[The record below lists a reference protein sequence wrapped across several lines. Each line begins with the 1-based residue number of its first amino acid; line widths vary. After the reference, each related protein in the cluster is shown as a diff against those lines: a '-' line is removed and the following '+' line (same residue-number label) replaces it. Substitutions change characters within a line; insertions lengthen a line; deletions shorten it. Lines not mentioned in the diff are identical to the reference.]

1 MRVTA
6 GMIEYGSDAVRTN
19 RRPPYPSS
27 GEAGAYIVIAGCRTM
42 CSSSTSAT
50 TPTMPRGVGGSTDRP
65 RRYAGSALRH
75 WETSAAR
82 GAGVGTAGGSPSH
95 FRVPAENH
103 APAGD
108 SFHAASPK
116 RPEARRARASSSSRD
131 FSAQRVQRDRKR
143 SADADRFGASA
154 LLIVARDA
162 GLSLARRS
170 ATVVP
175 ANGGVTL
182 MAGTP
187 RNQREP

>member
-1 MRVTA
+1 MRSA
-6 GMIEYGSDAVRTN
+6 RTGGHHT
-19 RRPPYPSS
+19 RAAERL
-27 GEAGAYIVIAGCRTM
+27 ART
-42 CSSSTSAT
+42 SSSSAAA
-50 TPTMPRGVGGSTDRP
+50 PCVRRRLRDDADDAAWRGGGVQRIAPGDMPVQHFGVGKHP
-65 RRYAGSALRH
+65 LR
-75 WETSAAR
+75 E
-82 GAGVGTAGGSPSH
+82 GLGGTAGGSPSH

-116 RPEARRARASSSSRD
+116 RPEARRARASSSPRD

-154 LLIVARDA
+154 LLMVARDA
-162 GLSLARRS
+162 GLSVARRS

>member
-1 MRVTA
+1 VTA

-19 RRPPYPSS
+19 RWPPYPSS
-27 GEAGAYIVIAGCRTM
+27 GEAGAYIVIVGCRTM
-42 CSSSTSAT
+42 CSSST
-50 TPTMPRGVGGSTDRP
+50 PRRRRRCRVAWGWGSTDRP
-65 RRYAGSALRH
+65 RRYAGSALRR

-116 RPEARRARASSSSRD
+116 RPEARRARASSSPRD

-154 LLIVARDA
+154 LLMVARDA